1 MNDDIFERFLK
12 TVGIVIGGFFLIYLM
27 ILTTQKQPRG
37 IALKIV
43 MATEFMAKGLF
54 YTALGLGTII
64 FLALLIENYRNEKRI
79 KKENEERLER
89 ERHAQLV
96 YLKQEI
102 ESLNRRLDEAHREM
116 KTYVVALH
124 EEQARRV
131 ESENH
136 LKNRTAKAAVD
147 EALGHFL

>member
-1 MNDDIFERFLK
+1 MNDDIFERVLK
-12 TVGIVIGGFFLIYLM
+12 SVGIVGGGILLIYLM
-27 ILTTQKQPRG
+27 IITTQKEPRG

-54 YTALGLGTII
+54 YGALVVGSII
-64 FLALLIENYRNEKRI
+64 FFTLLIEDYRNEKRI

-102 ESLNRRLDEAHREM
+102 ESLNRRLDEARKET
-116 KTYVVALH
+116 KKYVAAFH
-124 EEQARRV
+124 EVQARKSD
-131 ESENH
+131 SENH

>member
-1 MNDDIFERFLK
+1 MNDDIFERILK
-12 TVGIVIGGFFLIYLM
+12 STGIVVGGFFLIYLM
-27 ILTTQKQPRG
+27 IITTQKQPSG

-43 MATEFMAKGLF
+43 IATEFMAKGIF
-54 YTALGLGTII
+54 YVSLAAGTFIV
-64 FLALLIENYRNEKRI
+64 LAIHIEGHFSRKRI
-79 KKENEERLER
+79 KKEDDARIEI
-89 ERHAQLV
+89 ERHTQIV

-102 ESLNRRLDEAHREM
+102 ESLNRRLDEAHRET
-116 KTYVVALH
+116 KKYVVAFH
-124 EEQARRV
+124 QEQARRV